1 MESMAD
7 FIIQSLVHN
16 LLALGN
22 FSLGMLF
29 WGIVV
34 FLYLEFMPWLKKKN
48 KMTSFSHSEKDGKCY
63 LHYTNYLANCWNS
76 DTPLEFF

>member
-1 MESMAD
+1 MENMAD
-7 FIIQSLVHN
+7 FIIQSSAHN

-34 FLYLEFMPWLKKKN
+34 LLYSEFMAW
-48 KMTSFSHSEKDGKCY
+48 
-63 LHYTNYLANCWNS
+63 
-76 DTPLEFF
+76 